1 MSDKQMHLYAH
12 LYCSNTRGDTELGI
26 TESEWEAMSEDEQ
39 QEIIGQCMANIVDMW
54 VAPKED

>member
-1 MSDKQMHLYAH
+1 MSDKQMYLYAH
-12 LYCSNTRGDTELGI
+12 LYCSNARGNTEIGV

-39 QEIIGQCMANIVDMW
+39 QEIIGQFMANIVDLW